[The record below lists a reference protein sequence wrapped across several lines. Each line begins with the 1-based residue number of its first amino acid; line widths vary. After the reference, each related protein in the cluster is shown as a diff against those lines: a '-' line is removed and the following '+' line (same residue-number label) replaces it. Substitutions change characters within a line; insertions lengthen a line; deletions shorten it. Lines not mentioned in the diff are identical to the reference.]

1 MTGLKLFWKRY
12 ARHVVLP
19 LGGLAITAAML
30 LPVYFTVVASLAPSS
45 AVQALPQSLWPSHF
59 VLSNYSSAIKFES
72 GSVVTSLII
81 SLGAVVLSIAV
92 ALPAAYGLTKLGYL
106 KSRAITSVA
115 IIVLL
120 VTQMVPGISLTLSF
134 YNLFRHFHLINN
146 IVGLIVADSTYGV
159 PFAVLVLR
167 AFMASIPVEL
177 SEAAYVDGAGEWRT
191 FRSVIAPICL
201 PGVVTAGLFVFLF
214 AWGDFIYAFTL
225 TNGTSVTPLTVG
237 ILKFFT
243 AYVVSWGPVL
253 ASVVFAAIPA
263 GVILAFGQR
272 YVLGGLRAG
281 ALKG

>member
-1 MTGLKLFWKRY
+1 MSDLKVFWKRY

-30 LPVYFTVVASLAPSS
+30 LPIYFTVVASLAPSS

-81 SLGAVVLSIAV
+81 SLGAVVLSIGI

-167 AFMASIPVEL
+167 VHG
-177 SEAAYVDGAGEWRT
+177 VNTRRT
-191 FRSVIAPICL
+191 FGSRL
-201 PGVVTAGLFVFLF
+201 RGRRRGVAHV
-214 AWGDFIYAFTL
+214 
-225 TNGTSVTPLTVG
+225 PLSDSAHMPT
-237 ILKFFT
+237 
-243 AYVVSWGPVL
+243 WRCHCRPVC
-253 ASVVFAAIPA
+253 FP
-263 GVILAFGQR
+263 FR
-272 YVLGGLRAG
+272 LG
-281 ALKG
+281 

>member
-1 MTGLKLFWKRY
+1 MSGLRVFWKRY

-81 SLGAVVLSIAV
+81 SAGAVFLSLAV

-106 KSRAITSVA
+106 NSRVITSVA

-134 YNLFRHFHLINN
+134 T
-146 IVGLIVADSTYGV
+146 GLIVADSTYGV

-214 AWGDFIYAFTL
+214 AWGDFIFAFTL

-243 AYVVSWGPVL
+243 VYAVSWGPVL
-253 ASVVFAAIPA
+253 ASVVFAAVPA
-263 GVILAFGQR
+263 GIILAFGQR